1 MLTPKKWLIP
11 LAIAA
16 VAVGFAT
23 SCGQMPTAPPIQLLG
38 STATTQ
44 RVVQSGS
51 LLGDIGT
58 ILNDATSLITK
69 TVDIIGSIGGSVTNG
84 RWNVVVPPDAVSGS
98 ASISIDL
105 PNLTSP
111 ACQLEITPATS
122 NHFAVPVELTVDCR
136 LVPVEKLKTFSIFWY
151 DPATSKWVPVANSTV
166 DLQNKTVSAPLEHF
180 SKYAVGPLDG
190 RASW

>member
-1 MLTPKKWLIP
+1 MLTPKRWLNS
-11 LAIAA
+11 LAVAA
-16 VAVGFAT
+16 VAVGLAT
-23 SCGQMPTAPPIQLLG
+23 SCMPLPTAPFVEAPG
-38 STATTQ
+38 SAATTQ

-51 LLGDIGT
+51 LLGDIGS

-69 TVDIIGSIGGSVTNG
+69 TVDIVGSIGGSVTNG
-84 RWNVVVPPDAVSGS
+84 RWNVVVPPDAVSGT
-98 ASISIDL
+98 ASISIEV

-151 DPATSKWVPVANSTV
+151 DPATSKWIPVASSTV